1 MEISN
6 LFLLTL
12 TLLDDFADSSP
23 EGISVRDGNEP
34 QEKAVGKVG
43 TRVECRRGRG
53 RYYEPSQ
60 ILLELHQ
67 SARGPHEEVVQHVTL
82 KENDS
87 DLSIAVFNLRLGKTH
102 EEN

>member
-1 MEISN
+1 MKPKVKI
-6 LFLLTL
+6 F
-12 TLLDDFADSSP
+12 DDHK
-23 EGISVRDGNEP
+23 EEKQRNKVRYPDP
-34 QEKAVGKVG
+34 FS
-43 TRVECRRGRG
+43 R
-53 RYYEPSQ
+53 PSQ

>member
-1 MEISN
+1 M
-6 LFLLTL
+6 FLLTL

-23 EGISVRDGNEP
+23 EGISVRDGYEP

-43 TRVECRRGRG
+43 TRVECRRGGRG

-67 SARGPHEEVVQHVTL
+67 SARGPHEEMVQHVTW

-87 DLSIAVFNLRLGKTH
+87 ESNSSSWIVCRSQCII
-102 EEN
+102 